1 MFRRGH
7 VHYDN
12 GCDLVVL
19 LVGCSFECYVFS
31 SKRRSRCGL
40 KENEWADAR
49 DFSFRPQMPASCR
62 KNEKSQ

>member
-31 SKRRSRCGL
+31 ARGG
-40 KENEWADAR
+40 ADVV
-49 DFSFRPQMPASCR
+49 
-62 KNEKSQ
+62 